1 MMGKN
6 GKKVAVIGGGAAGC
20 FAAVNMKEMNPDLDV
35 TVYEAGPELLAKVA
49 VTGGGRCNLTNSFA
63 EVRSVESVYPRGFR
77 LMKRLLR
84 EFSNTDVC
92 DWFEGRGVRLVT
104 QSDQC
109 VFPKSQ
115 QSSEIIE
122 TLVAGMKAAGVNVA
136 VSHRLTSVLD
146 TDGDQPGRYKLSF
159 DTDSGT
165 EKHQTEI
172 YADIVLITTGGSPK
186 KSGLSMLDGLRLEII
201 DPVPSLFSFNI
212 GAPEALAEIRRGN
225 ESKSSLAEA
234 GKGRGVQE
242 ALTGTRKRDA
252 ELSALMGIVTD
263 NVVTGLAGTKFRAE
277 GPLLIT
283 DWGMSGPAVLKLS
296 SYAAKYLAEQNY
308 SAELMVNWAGKIAV
322 PELESMLSRIS
333 SSASRKMSANVGPDF
348 LNNRLWTYLLH
359 RAGIPAD
366 RRWAEIGSKGLN
378 RIISTLTSDI
388 YPVVGRNKF
397 KGEFVT
403 CGGVSLADI
412 DPKTLESRQHPG
424 LYFAGEVTDVD
435 AVTGG
440 FNLQAAW
447 TMGWVAARA
456 IAQS

>member
-1 MMGKN
+1 MMGKI
-6 GKKVAVIGGGAAGC
+6 GKKVAVVGGGAAGC

-35 TVYEAGPELLAKVA
+35 TVYESGPELLAKVA

-63 EVRSVESVYPRGFR
+63 EVRSIESVYPRGFR

-122 TLVAGMKAAGVNVA
+122 TLVSGMKSAGVNVS
-136 VSHRLTSVLD
+136 VSHRLTSVLA
-146 TDGDQPGRYKLSF
+146 TDGDQPERYKLLF
-159 DTDSGT
+159 DTGRGT

-186 KSGLSMLDGLRLEII
+186 KSGLSMLDGLGLEII

-225 ESKSSLAEA
+225 ESKSSLA
-234 GKGRGVQE
+234 
-242 ALTGTRKRDA
+242 GTRKRDA

>member
-1 MMGKN
+1 MMGKI

-63 EVRSVESVYPRGFR
+63 EVRSIESVYPRGFR
-77 LMKRLLR
+77 LMKRILR

-122 TLVAGMKAAGVNVA
+122 TLVAGMKSAGVNVA

-159 DTDSGT
+159 DTGRAA

-186 KSGLSMLDGLRLEII
+186 KSGLSMLDGLGLEII

-212 GAPEALAEIRRGN
+212 GASEALAEIRRG
-225 ESKSSLAEA
+225 
-234 GKGRGVQE
+234 RGVQV
-242 ALTGTRKRDA
+242 ALTGTRERDA
-252 ELSALMGIVTD
+252 ELSALMGIVTE

-308 SAELMVNWAGKIAV
+308 SAELMVNWAGNIAL
-322 PELESMLSRIS
+322 PELEAVLSRIS

-359 RAGIPAD
+359 RAGIPSD

>member
-63 EVRSVESVYPRGFR
+63 EVRSIESVYPRGFR

-122 TLVAGMKAAGVNVA
+122 TLVSGMKAAGVNVA

-146 TDGDQPGRYKLSF
+146 TDGNQPERYKLLF
-159 DTDSGT
+159 DTGRGT

-186 KSGLSMLDGLRLEII
+186 KSGLSMLDGLGLEII

-212 GAPEALAEIRRGN
+212 GAPEALAEIRK
-225 ESKSSLAEA
+225 E
-234 GKGRGVQE
+234 RGVQV
-242 ALTGTRKRDA
+242 ALAGTRKRDA
-252 ELSALMGIVTD
+252 ELSALMGIVTE

-308 SAELMVNWAGKIAV
+308 SAELMVNWAGKITV
-322 PELESMLSRIS
+322 PELESVLSRIS

-412 DPKTLESRQHPG
+412 DPNTLESRQHPG

>member
-1 MMGKN
+1 MMGKI

-63 EVRSVESVYPRGFR
+63 EVRSIESVYPRGFR

-122 TLVAGMKAAGVNVA
+122 TLVSGMKAAGVNVA

-146 TDGDQPGRYKLSF
+146 TDGDQQERYKLLF
-159 DTDSGT
+159 DTGRGT

-186 KSGLSMLDGLRLEII
+186 KSGLSMLDGLGLEII

-212 GAPEALAEIRRGN
+212 GAPEALAEIR
-225 ESKSSLAEA
+225 
-234 GKGRGVQE
+234 KGRGVQV
-242 ALTGTRKRDA
+242 ALTGTRKRDG
-252 ELSALMGIVTD
+252 ELSALMGIVTE

-322 PELESMLSRIS
+322 PELESVLSRIS
-333 SSASRKMSANVGPDF
+333 SSASRKMCANVGPDF
-348 LNNRLWTYLLH
+348 LNNRLWSYLLR
-359 RAGIPAD
+359 RAGVSGD

-378 RIISTLTSDI
+378 RIISTLTSDS

>member
-1 MMGKN
+1 MMGKI

-63 EVRSVESVYPRGFR
+63 EVLSIESVYPRGFR

-136 VSHRLTSVLD
+136 VSHRLTSVMD
-146 TDGDQPGRYKLSF
+146 TDGDQPERYKLLF
-159 DTDSGT
+159 DTGRGT

-186 KSGLSMLDGLRLEII
+186 KSGLSMLDGLGLEII

-212 GAPEALAEIRRGN
+212 GAPEALAEIR
-225 ESKSSLAEA
+225 
-234 GKGRGVQE
+234 KGRGVQV
-242 ALTGTRKRDA
+242 ALAGTRKRDGD
-252 ELSALMGIVTD
+252 LSALMGIVTE

-308 SAELMVNWAGKIAV
+308 SAELMVNWAGKITV
-322 PELESMLSRIS
+322 PELEAVLSSIS
-333 SSASRKMSANVGPDF
+333 SSAPQKMSANVGPDF

>member
-35 TVYEAGPELLAKVA
+35 TVYEAGSELLAKVA

-63 EVRSVESVYPRGFR
+63 EVRSIESVYPRGFR

-122 TLVAGMKAAGVNVA
+122 TLVSGMKSAGVNIA

-159 DTDSGT
+159 DTGRGT

-172 YADIVLITTGGSPK
+172 CADIVLITTGGSPK
-186 KSGLSMLDGLRLEII
+186 KSGLSMLDGLGLEII

-212 GAPEALAEIRRGN
+212 GAPEALAEIR
-225 ESKSSLAEA
+225 
-234 GKGRGVQE
+234 KGRGVQV
-242 ALTGTRKRDA
+242 ALTGTRKRDG
-252 ELSALMGIVTD
+252 ELSALMGIVTE

-308 SAELMVNWAGKIAV
+308 SAELMVNWAGKIAL
-322 PELESMLSRIS
+322 PELEAVLSRIS
-333 SSASRKMSANVGPDF
+333 SSAPQKMSANVGPDF

-412 DPKTLESRQHPG
+412 YPKTLESRQHPG

>member
-35 TVYEAGPELLAKVA
+35 TVYEAGPVLLAKVA

-63 EVRSVESVYPRGFR
+63 EVRSIESVYPRGFR

-122 TLVAGMKAAGVNVA
+122 TLVSGMKAAGVNVT

-146 TDGDQPGRYKLSF
+146 TDGDKPERYKLSF
-159 DTDSGT
+159 DTGRGT

-186 KSGLSMLDGLRLEII
+186 KIGLSMLDGLGLEII

-212 GAPEALAEIRRGN
+212 GAPEALAEIR
-225 ESKSSLAEA
+225 
-234 GKGRGVQE
+234 KGRGVQV

-252 ELSALMGIVTD
+252 ELSALMGIVTE

-277 GPLLIT
+277 GTLLIT

-322 PELESMLSRIS
+322 PELESVLSRIS
-333 SSASRKMSANVGPDF
+333 SSAPRKMSANVGPDF

-359 RAGIPAD
+359 RAGIPSD
-366 RRWAEIGSKGLN
+366 RRWAEIGSRGLN

>member
-1 MMGKN
+1 MMGKI

-63 EVRSVESVYPRGFR
+63 EVRSIESVYPRGFR

-84 EFSNTDVC
+84 EFSNADVC
-92 DWFEGRGVRLVT
+92 GWFEGRGVRLVT

-136 VSHRLTSVLD
+136 VSHRLTSVMD
-146 TDGDQPGRYKLSF
+146 TDGDQPERYKLLF
-159 DTDSGT
+159 DTGRGT

-186 KSGLSMLDGLRLEII
+186 KSGLSMLDGLGLEII

-212 GAPEALAEIRRGN
+212 GAPEALAEIR
-225 ESKSSLAEA
+225 
-234 GKGRGVQE
+234 KGRGVQV
-242 ALTGTRKRDA
+242 ALTGTRKRDG
-252 ELSALMGIVTD
+252 ELSALMGIVTE

-308 SAELMVNWAGKIAV
+308 SAELMVNWAGNIAL
-322 PELESMLSRIS
+322 PELEAVLSRIS

-359 RAGIPAD
+359 RAGIPSD

>member
-1 MMGKN
+1 MMGKI

-35 TVYEAGPELLAKVA
+35 TVYEAGPVLLAKVA

-63 EVRSVESVYPRGFR
+63 EVRSIESVYPRGFR

-122 TLVAGMKAAGVNVA
+122 TLVSGMKSAGVNVA
-136 VSHRLTSVLD
+136 VSHRLTSVLN
-146 TDGDQPGRYKLSF
+146 TDGDKPERYKLLF
-159 DTDSGT
+159 DTGRGT

-186 KSGLSMLDGLRLEII
+186 KRGLSMLDSLGLAII

-212 GAPEALAEIRRGN
+212 GEPEALAEIR
-225 ESKSSLAEA
+225 
-234 GKGRGVQE
+234 KGRGVQV
-242 ALTGTRKRDA
+242 ALAGTRKRDA
-252 ELSALMGIVTD
+252 ELSALMGIVTE

-308 SAELMVNWAGKIAV
+308 SAELMVNWAGKITV
-322 PELESMLSRIS
+322 PELESVLSSIS
-333 SSASRKMSANVGPDF
+333 SSAPRKMSANVGPDF

>member
-1 MMGKN
+1 MMGKI

-35 TVYEAGPELLAKVA
+35 TVYEAGPVLLAKVA

-63 EVRSVESVYPRGFR
+63 EVRSIESVYPRGFR

-122 TLVAGMKAAGVNVA
+122 TLVSGMKAAGVNVA

-146 TDGDQPGRYKLSF
+146 TDCDKPERYKLLF
-159 DTDSGT
+159 DTGRGT

-186 KSGLSMLDGLRLEII
+186 KSGLSMLDGLGLEII

-212 GAPEALAEIRRGN
+212 GAPKALAEIRRG
-225 ESKSSLAEA
+225 
-234 GKGRGVQE
+234 RGVQV
-242 ALTGTRKRDA
+242 ALTGTRKRDG
-252 ELSALMGIVTD
+252 ELSALMGIVTE

-308 SAELMVNWAGKIAV
+308 SAELMVNWAGKIAL
-322 PELESMLSRIS
+322 PELEAVLSRIS
-333 SSASRKMSANVGPDF
+333 SSAPQKMSANVGPDF

>member
-1 MMGKN
+1 MMGKI

-35 TVYEAGPELLAKVA
+35 TVYEAGPVLLAKVA

-63 EVRSVESVYPRGFR
+63 EVRSIESVYPRGFR

-146 TDGDQPGRYKLSF
+146 TDGDQPGRYRLSF
-159 DTDSGT
+159 DTGRGT
-165 EKHQTEI
+165 EMQQTEI

-186 KSGLSMLDGLRLEII
+186 KSGLSMLDGLGLEII

-212 GAPEALAEIRRGN
+212 GAPEALAEIRNVSGSRPAA
-225 ESKSSLAEA
+225 LA
-234 GKGRGVQE
+234 
-242 ALTGTRKRDA
+242 GTRKRDA
-252 ELSALMGIVTD
+252 ELSALMGIVTE

-308 SAELMVNWAGKIAV
+308 SAELMVNWAGKITV
-322 PELESMLSRIS
+322 PELESVLSRIS
-333 SSASRKMSANVGPDF
+333 SSAPQKMSANVGPDF

>member
-35 TVYEAGPELLAKVA
+35 TVYEAGPVLLAKVA

-63 EVRSVESVYPRGFR
+63 EVRSIESVYPRGFR

-122 TLVAGMKAAGVNVA
+122 ALVSGMKSAGVNVT
-136 VSHRLTSVLD
+136 VSHCLTSVLD
-146 TDGDQPGRYKLSF
+146 TDGDQQGRYKLSF
-159 DTDSGT
+159 DTDSGS
-165 EKHQTEI
+165 ENHQTEI

-186 KSGLSMLDGLRLEII
+186 KSGLSMLDGLGLEII
-201 DPVPSLFSFNI
+201 DTVPSLFSFNI
-212 GAPEALAEIRRGN
+212 GVPEALAEIRRG
-225 ESKSSLAEA
+225 
-234 GKGRGVQE
+234 RGVQV
-242 ALTGTRKRDA
+242 ALTGTRKRDG
-252 ELSALMGIVTD
+252 ELSALMGIVTE

-322 PELESMLSRIS
+322 PELESVLSRIS
-333 SSASRKMSANVGPDF
+333 SSAPQKMSANVGPDF

>member
-35 TVYEAGPELLAKVA
+35 TVYEAGPVLLAKVA

-63 EVRSVESVYPRGFR
+63 EVRSIESVYPRGFR

-122 TLVAGMKAAGVNVA
+122 TLVSGIKSAGVNVA

-159 DTDSGT
+159 DTGRGS

-186 KSGLSMLDGLRLEII
+186 KSGLSMLDGLGLEII

-212 GAPEALAEIRRGN
+212 GAPEALAEIR
-225 ESKSSLAEA
+225 
-234 GKGRGVQE
+234 KGRGVQV

-252 ELSALMGIVTD
+252 ELSALMGIVTE

-308 SAELMVNWAGKIAV
+308 SAELMVNWAGKIAL
-322 PELESMLSRIS
+322 PELEAVLSRIS

-412 DPKTLESRQHPG
+412 DPNTLESRQHPG
-424 LYFAGEVTDVD
+424 LYFAGEVTAVD

>member
-63 EVRSVESVYPRGFR
+63 EVRSIESVYPRGFR

-122 TLVAGMKAAGVNVA
+122 TLVAGMKSAGVNVA

-146 TDGDQPGRYKLSF
+146 TDGDQPERYKLSF
-159 DTDSGT
+159 DTGCGT

-172 YADIVLITTGGSPK
+172 YADIVLITIGGSPK
-186 KSGLSMLDGLRLEII
+186 KSGLSMLDGLGLEII

-212 GAPEALAEIRRGN
+212 GAPEALAEIRRG
-225 ESKSSLAEA
+225 
-234 GKGRGVQE
+234 RGVQV

-252 ELSALMGIVTD
+252 ELSALMGIVTE

-322 PELESMLSRIS
+322 PELEAVLSRIS

-412 DPKTLESRQHPG
+412 DPNTLESRQHPG

>member
-63 EVRSVESVYPRGFR
+63 EVRSIESVYPRGFR

-122 TLVAGMKAAGVNVA
+122 TLVTGMKSAGVNVA
-136 VSHRLTSVLD
+136 VSHRLTFVLD
-146 TDGDQPGRYKLSF
+146 TDGDQLGRYKLSF
-159 DTDSGT
+159 DTGRGT

-186 KSGLSMLDGLRLEII
+186 KNGLSMLDGLGLEII

-212 GAPEALAEIRRGN
+212 GASEALAEIRRG
-225 ESKSSLAEA
+225 
-234 GKGRGVQE
+234 RGVQV
-242 ALTGTRKRDA
+242 ALTGTRERDG
-252 ELSALMGIVTD
+252 ELSALMGIVTE

-308 SAELMVNWAGKIAV
+308 SAELMVNWAGKITV
-322 PELESMLSRIS
+322 PELEAVLSRIS

>member
-1 MMGKN
+1 MMGKI

-35 TVYEAGPELLAKVA
+35 TVYEAGPVLLAKVA

-63 EVRSVESVYPRGFR
+63 EVLSIESVYPRGFR

-122 TLVAGMKAAGVNVA
+122 TLVSGMKAAGVNVA

-146 TDGDQPGRYKLSF
+146 TNGDKQGRYKLSF
-159 DTDSGT
+159 DTSRGT

-186 KSGLSMLDGLRLEII
+186 KSGLSMLDGLGLEII

-212 GAPEALAEIRRGN
+212 GAPEALAEIRN
-225 ESKSSLAEA
+225 
-234 GKGRGVQE
+234 GRGVQV

-252 ELSALMGIVTD
+252 ELSALMGIVTE

-322 PELESMLSRIS
+322 PELEAVLSRIS
-333 SSASRKMSANVGPDF
+333 SSASRKMCANVGPDF

>member
-1 MMGKN
+1 MMGKI

-63 EVRSVESVYPRGFR
+63 EVRSIESVYPRGFR

-146 TDGDQPGRYKLSF
+146 TDGDKPGRYKLSF
-159 DTDSGT
+159 DTGRGT

-186 KSGLSMLDGLRLEII
+186 KSGLSMLDGLGLEII

-212 GAPEALAEIRRGN
+212 GASEA
-225 ESKSSLAEA
+225 LAEA
-234 GKGRGVQE
+234 GKGRGVQV

-252 ELSALMGIVTD
+252 ELSALMGIVTE

-308 SAELMVNWAGKIAV
+308 SAELMVNWAGKITV
-322 PELESMLSRIS
+322 PELEAVLSCIS

-366 RRWAEIGSKGLN
+366 RRWTEIGSKGLN

-403 CGGVSLADI
+403 CGGVSLTDI
-412 DPKTLESRQHPG
+412 DPKTLEARQHPG

>member
-1 MMGKN
+1 MMGKI

-35 TVYEAGPELLAKVA
+35 TVYEAGPVLLAKVA

-63 EVRSVESVYPRGFR
+63 EVRSIESVYPRGFR

-122 TLVAGMKAAGVNVA
+122 TLVSGMKAAGVNVA

-146 TDGDQPGRYKLSF
+146 TDGDKQGRYKLSF
-159 DTDSGT
+159 DTGCGT
-165 EKHQTEI
+165 EKHQTDI

-186 KSGLSMLDGLRLEII
+186 KSGLSMLDGLGLEII

-212 GAPEALAEIRRGN
+212 GAPEALAEIRRG
-225 ESKSSLAEA
+225 
-234 GKGRGVQE
+234 RGVQV
-242 ALTGTRKRDA
+242 ALTGTRKRDG
-252 ELSALMGIVTD
+252 ELSALMGIVTE

-308 SAELMVNWAGKIAV
+308 SAELMVNWAGKITV
-322 PELESMLSRIS
+322 PELESVLSRIS
-333 SSASRKMSANVGPDF
+333 SSAPQKMSANVGPDF

>member
-1 MMGKN
+1 MMGKI
-6 GKKVAVIGGGAAGC
+6 GKKVAVVGGGAAGC

-35 TVYEAGPELLAKVA
+35 TVYESGPELLAKVA

-63 EVRSVESVYPRGFR
+63 EVCSIESVYPRGFR

-136 VSHRLTSVLD
+136 VSHRLTSVLA
-146 TDGDQPGRYKLSF
+146 TDGDQPERYKLSF
-159 DTDSGT
+159 DTGRGT
-165 EKHQTEI
+165 ERHQTEI

-186 KSGLSMLDGLRLEII
+186 KSGLSMLDGLGLEII

-212 GAPEALAEIRRGN
+212 GAPEALAEIRRG
-225 ESKSSLAEA
+225 
-234 GKGRGVQE
+234 RGVQV

-252 ELSALMGIVTD
+252 ELSALMGIVTE
-263 NVVTGLAGTKFRAE
+263 NVVTGLACTKFRAE

-308 SAELMVNWAGKIAV
+308 SAELMVNWAGKITV
-322 PELESMLSRIS
+322 PELESVLSRIS

>member
-1 MMGKN
+1 MMGKY

-35 TVYEAGPELLAKVA
+35 TVYEAGPKLLAKVV

-63 EVRSVESVYPRGFR
+63 EVRSIESVYPRGFR

-122 TLVAGMKAAGVNVA
+122 TLVTGMKAAGVNVA

-159 DTDSGT
+159 DIGRGT

-186 KSGLSMLDGLRLEII
+186 KSGLSMLDGLGLEII

-212 GAPEALAEIRRGN
+212 GAPEALAEIRNAGGSRQAA
-225 ESKSSLAEA
+225 LA
-234 GKGRGVQE
+234 
-242 ALTGTRKRDA
+242 GTRKRDA
-252 ELSALMGIVTD
+252 ELSALMGIVTE

-308 SAELMVNWAGKIAV
+308 SAELMVNWAGKITV
-322 PELESMLSRIS
+322 PELEAVLSRIS
-333 SSASRKMSANVGPDF
+333 SSAPQKMSANVGPDF

-412 DPKTLESRQHPG
+412 DPKTLEARQHPG

>member
-35 TVYEAGPELLAKVA
+35 TVYEAGPVLLAKVA

-63 EVRSVESVYPRGFR
+63 EVRSIESVYPRGFR

-122 TLVAGMKAAGVNVA
+122 TLVAGMKSAGVNVA

-146 TDGDQPGRYKLSF
+146 TDGDKPERYKLSF
-159 DTDSGT
+159 DTGSGS

-186 KSGLSMLDGLRLEII
+186 KSGLSMLDGLGLEII

-212 GAPEALAEIRRGN
+212 GAPEALAEIRRG
-225 ESKSSLAEA
+225 
-234 GKGRGVQE
+234 RGVQV
-242 ALTGTRKRDA
+242 ALTGTRKRDG
-252 ELSALMGIVTD
+252 ELSALMGIVTE

-322 PELESMLSRIS
+322 PELEAVLGRIS
-333 SSASRKMSANVGPDF
+333 SSAPQKMSANVGPDF
-348 LNNRLWTYLLH
+348 LNNRLWTYLLL
-359 RAGIPAD
+359 RAGIPAN

-388 YPVVGRNKF
+388 YPIVGRNKF

>member
-1 MMGKN
+1 MMGKI

-63 EVRSVESVYPRGFR
+63 EVRSIESVYPRGFR

-122 TLVAGMKAAGVNVA
+122 TLVSGMKSAGVNVA

-146 TDGDQPGRYKLSF
+146 TDGDQQERYKLLF
-159 DTDSGT
+159 DTGRGT

-186 KSGLSMLDGLRLEII
+186 KSGLSMLDGLGLEII

-212 GAPEALAEIRRGN
+212 GAPEALAEIRRG
-225 ESKSSLAEA
+225 
-234 GKGRGVQE
+234 RGVQV
-242 ALTGTRKRDA
+242 ALTGTRERDA
-252 ELSALMGIVTD
+252 ELSALMGIVTE

-296 SYAAKYLAEQNY
+296 SYAARYLAERNY
-308 SAELMVNWAGKIAV
+308 SAELMVNWAGKITV
-322 PELESMLSRIS
+322 PELESVLSSIS

-366 RRWAEIGSKGLN
+366 RRWAEIGLKGLN

>member
-1 MMGKN
+1 MMGKI

-63 EVRSVESVYPRGFR
+63 EVRSIESVYPRGFR

-122 TLVAGMKAAGVNVA
+122 TLVSGMKSAGVNVA

-146 TDGDQPGRYKLSF
+146 TDGDQPERYKLSF
-159 DTDSGT
+159 DTGRGS

-186 KSGLSMLDGLRLEII
+186 KSGLSMLDGLGLEII

-212 GAPEALAEIRRGN
+212 GAPEALAEIRK
-225 ESKSSLAEA
+225 E
-234 GKGRGVQE
+234 RGVQV

-252 ELSALMGIVTD
+252 ELSALMGIVTE

-296 SYAAKYLAEQNY
+296 SYAARYLAERNY

-322 PELESMLSRIS
+322 PELESVLSRIP
-333 SSASRKMSANVGPDF
+333 SSAPRKMSANVGPDF

-447 TMGWVAARA
+447 TMGWVTARA

>member
-1 MMGKN
+1 MMGKI

-63 EVRSVESVYPRGFR
+63 EVRSIESVYPRGFR
-77 LMKRLLR
+77 LMKRLLK

-122 TLVAGMKAAGVNVA
+122 TLVAGMKSAGVNVA

-146 TDGDQPGRYKLSF
+146 TDGDKQERYKLSF
-159 DTDSGT
+159 DTGCGT

-186 KSGLSMLDGLRLEII
+186 KSGLSMLDGLGLEII

-212 GAPEALAEIRRGN
+212 GAPEALAEIRRG
-225 ESKSSLAEA
+225 
-234 GKGRGVQE
+234 RGVQV
-242 ALTGTRKRDA
+242 ALTGTRKRDG
-252 ELSALMGIVTD
+252 ELSALMGIVTE

-308 SAELMVNWAGKIAV
+308 SAELMVNWAGKIAL
-322 PELESMLSRIS
+322 PELEAVLSRIS
-333 SSASRKMSANVGPDF
+333 SSAPRKMSANVGPDF

>member
-1 MMGKN
+1 MMGKI
-6 GKKVAVIGGGAAGC
+6 GKKVAVVGGGAAGC

-35 TVYEAGPELLAKVA
+35 TVYESGPELLAKVA

-63 EVRSVESVYPRGFR
+63 EVRSIESVYPRGFR

-122 TLVAGMKAAGVNVA
+122 TLVSGMKAAGVNVA
-136 VSHRLTSVLD
+136 VSHRLTSVLA
-146 TDGDQPGRYKLSF
+146 TDGDQPERYKLSF
-159 DTDSGT
+159 DTGRGT
-165 EKHQTEI
+165 ERHQTEI

-186 KSGLSMLDGLRLEII
+186 KSGLSMLDGLGLEII

-212 GAPEALAEIRRGN
+212 GAPEALAEIRRG
-225 ESKSSLAEA
+225 
-234 GKGRGVQE
+234 RGVQV
-242 ALTGTRKRDA
+242 ALTGTRKRDG
-252 ELSALMGIVTD
+252 ELSALMGIVTE

-308 SAELMVNWAGKIAV
+308 SAELMVNWAGKIAL
-322 PELESMLSRIS
+322 PELESVLSSIS
-333 SSASRKMSANVGPDF
+333 SSAPQKMSANVGPDF

-412 DPKTLESRQHPG
+412 DPKTLEARQHPG

>member
-63 EVRSVESVYPRGFR
+63 EVRSIESVYPRGFR

-122 TLVAGMKAAGVNVA
+122 TLVAGMKSAGVNVA

-146 TDGDQPGRYKLSF
+146 TDGDQPGRYKLLF
-159 DTDSGT
+159 DTGRGT

-186 KSGLSMLDGLRLEII
+186 KSGLSMLDGLGLEII

-234 GKGRGVQE
+234 GKGRGVQV
-242 ALTGTRKRDA
+242 ALVGTRKRDA
-252 ELSALMGIVTD
+252 ALSAL
-263 NVVTGLAGTKFRAE
+263 
-277 GPLLIT
+277 
-283 DWGMSGPAVLKLS
+283 
-296 SYAAKYLAEQNY
+296 
-308 SAELMVNWAGKIAV
+308 
-322 PELESMLSRIS
+322 
-333 SSASRKMSANVGPDF
+333 
-348 LNNRLWTYLLH
+348 
-359 RAGIPAD
+359 
-366 RRWAEIGSKGLN
+366 
-378 RIISTLTSDI
+378 
-388 YPVVGRNKF
+388 
-397 KGEFVT
+397 
-403 CGGVSLADI
+403 
-412 DPKTLESRQHPG
+412 
-424 LYFAGEVTDVD
+424 
-435 AVTGG
+435 
-440 FNLQAAW
+440 
-447 TMGWVAARA
+447 
-456 IAQS
+456 

>member
-1 MMGKN
+1 MMGKI

-35 TVYEAGPELLAKVA
+35 TVYEAGPVLLAKVA

-63 EVRSVESVYPRGFR
+63 EVRSIESVYPRGYR

-92 DWFEGRGVRLVT
+92 NWFEGRGVRLVT

-122 TLVAGMKAAGVNVA
+122 TLVSGMKSAGVNVA

-146 TDGDQPGRYKLSF
+146 TDGDQQERYKLLF
-159 DTDSGT
+159 DTGRGT

-186 KSGLSMLDGLRLEII
+186 KSGLSMLDGLGLEII

-212 GAPEALAEIRRGN
+212 GAPEALTEIR
-225 ESKSSLAEA
+225 
-234 GKGRGVQE
+234 KGSGVQV
-242 ALTGTRKRDA
+242 ALVGTRKRDA
-252 ELSALMGIVTD
+252 ELSALMGIVTE

-308 SAELMVNWAGKIAV
+308 SAELMVNWAGKITV
-322 PELESMLSRIS
+322 PELEAMLSRIS
-333 SSASRKMSANVGPDF
+333 SFAPQKMSANVGPDF

-388 YPVVGRNKF
+388 YPVIGRNKF

-412 DPKTLESRQHPG
+412 DPKTLESRQHHG

>member
-63 EVRSVESVYPRGFR
+63 EVRSIESVYPRGFR

-122 TLVAGMKAAGVNVA
+122 TLVAGMKSAGVNVA

-146 TDGDQPGRYKLSF
+146 TDGDQPERYKLLF
-159 DTDSGT
+159 DTGRGT

-186 KSGLSMLDGLRLEII
+186 KSGLSMLDGLGLEII

-212 GAPEALAEIRRGN
+212 GAPEALAEIRRG
-225 ESKSSLAEA
+225 
-234 GKGRGVQE
+234 RGVQV

-252 ELSALMGIVTD
+252 ELSALMGIVTE
-263 NVVTGLAGTKFRAE
+263 NVATGLAGTKFRAE

-308 SAELMVNWAGKIAV
+308 SAELMVNWAGKIAL
-322 PELESMLSRIS
+322 PELEAVLSRIS

>member
-6 GKKVAVIGGGAAGC
+6 GKKVAVIGGGAAGS

-63 EVRSVESVYPRGFR
+63 EVRSIESVYPRGFR

-146 TDGDQPGRYKLSF
+146 TDGDKPERYKLSF
-159 DTDSGT
+159 DTGRGT

-186 KSGLSMLDGLRLEII
+186 KSGLSMLDGLGFKII
-201 DPVPSLFSFNI
+201 DPVPSLFSFSI
-212 GAPEALAEIRRGN
+212 GAPEALAEIRRG
-225 ESKSSLAEA
+225 
-234 GKGRGVQE
+234 RGVQV

-252 ELSALMGIVTD
+252 ELSALMGIVTE

-308 SAELMVNWAGKIAV
+308 SAELMVNWAGKIAL
-322 PELESMLSRIS
+322 PELEAVLSRIS

-348 LNNRLWTYLLH
+348 LNNRLWTYLLL
-359 RAGIPAD
+359 RAGIPAN

>member
-35 TVYEAGPELLAKVA
+35 TVYEAGPVLLAKVA

-63 EVRSVESVYPRGFR
+63 EVRSIESVYPRGFR

-122 TLVAGMKAAGVNVA
+122 TLVSGMKSAGVNVA

-146 TDGDQPGRYKLSF
+146 TDGDQPERYKLLF
-159 DTDSGT
+159 DTGRGS

-186 KSGLSMLDGLRLEII
+186 KSGLSMLDGLGLEII

-212 GAPEALAEIRRGN
+212 GAPEALAEIRRG
-225 ESKSSLAEA
+225 
-234 GKGRGVQE
+234 RGVHV
-242 ALTGTRKRDA
+242 ALTGTRKRDS
-252 ELSALMGIVTD
+252 ELSALMGIVTE

-308 SAELMVNWAGKIAV
+308 SAELMVNWAGKIAL
-322 PELESMLSRIS
+322 PELEAVLSRIS

>member
-63 EVRSVESVYPRGFR
+63 EVRSIESVYPRGFR

-122 TLVAGMKAAGVNVA
+122 TLVSGMKAASVNVA
-136 VSHRLTSVLD
+136 VSHRLTSVMD
-146 TDGDQPGRYKLSF
+146 TDGDQPERYKLSF
-159 DTDSGT
+159 DTGRGS

-186 KSGLSMLDGLRLEII
+186 KSGLSMLDGLGLEII

-212 GAPEALAEIRRGN
+212 GAPEELAEIR
-225 ESKSSLAEA
+225 
-234 GKGRGVQE
+234 KGRGVQV

-252 ELSALMGIVTD
+252 ELSALMGIVTE

-296 SYAAKYLAEQNY
+296 SYAARYLAERNY
-308 SAELMVNWAGKIAV
+308 SAELMVNWAGKISV
-322 PELESMLSRIS
+322 PELESVLSRIS
-333 SSASRKMSANVGPDF
+333 SSAPQKMCANVGPDF
-348 LNNRLWTYLLH
+348 LNNRLWSYLLR
-359 RAGIPAD
+359 RAGVSGD

-447 TMGWVAARA
+447 TMGWVAART

>member
-35 TVYEAGPELLAKVA
+35 TVYEAGPVLLAKVA

-63 EVRSVESVYPRGFR
+63 EVRSIESVYPRGFR
-77 LMKRLLR
+77 LMRRLLR

-122 TLVAGMKAAGVNVA
+122 TLVAGMKSAGVNVA

-146 TDGDQPGRYKLSF
+146 TDGDQPERYKLSF
-159 DTDSGT
+159 DTGRAA

-172 YADIVLITTGGSPK
+172 YADIVLITTGGSPQ
-186 KSGLSMLDGLRLEII
+186 KSGLSMLDGLGLEII

-212 GAPEALAEIRRGN
+212 GAPEALAEIRRG
-225 ESKSSLAEA
+225 
-234 GKGRGVQE
+234 RGAQV
-242 ALTGTRKRDA
+242 ALTGTRNRDG
-252 ELSALMGIVTD
+252 ELSALMGIVTE

-296 SYAAKYLAEQNY
+296 SYAAKYLAEQNH
-308 SAELMVNWAGKIAV
+308 SAELMVNWAGKIAL
-322 PELESMLSRIS
+322 PELESVLSRIS

-366 RRWAEIGSKGLN
+366 RRWAEIGSKGLH

>member
-1 MMGKN
+1 MMGKI

-63 EVRSVESVYPRGFR
+63 EVRSIESVYPRGFR

-84 EFSNTDVC
+84 EFSNADVC
-92 DWFEGRGVRLVT
+92 GWFEGRGVRLVT

-136 VSHRLTSVLD
+136 VSHRLTSVMD
-146 TDGDQPGRYKLSF
+146 TDGDQPERYKLLF
-159 DTDSGT
+159 DTGRGT

-186 KSGLSMLDGLRLEII
+186 KSGLSMLDGLGLEII

-212 GAPEALAEIRRGN
+212 GAPEALAEIR
-225 ESKSSLAEA
+225 
-234 GKGRGVQE
+234 KGRGVQV
-242 ALTGTRKRDA
+242 ALAGTRKRDG
-252 ELSALMGIVTD
+252 ELSALMGIVTE

-296 SYAAKYLAEQNY
+296 SYAARYLAERNY
-308 SAELMVNWAGKIAV
+308 SAELMVNWAGKITV
-322 PELESMLSRIS
+322 PELEAVLSRIS
-333 SSASRKMSANVGPDF
+333 SSAPQKMSANVGPDF

>member
-35 TVYEAGPELLAKVA
+35 TVYESGPVLLAKVA

-63 EVRSVESVYPRGFR
+63 EVRSIESVYPRGFR

-122 TLVAGMKAAGVNVA
+122 TLVSGMKSAGVNVA

-146 TDGDQPGRYKLSF
+146 TDGDQPERYKLSF
-159 DTDSGT
+159 DTGSGS

-172 YADIVLITTGGSPK
+172 SADIVLITTGGSPK
-186 KSGLSMLDGLRLEII
+186 KSGLSMLDGLGLEII

-212 GAPEALAEIRRGN
+212 GAPEALSEIRRG
-225 ESKSSLAEA
+225 
-234 GKGRGVQE
+234 RGVQV

-252 ELSALMGIVTD
+252 ELSALMGIVTE

-308 SAELMVNWAGKIAV
+308 SAELMVNWAGKITV
-322 PELESMLSRIS
+322 PELESVLSSIS

>member
-1 MMGKN
+1 MMGKI

-63 EVRSVESVYPRGFR
+63 EVRSIESVYPRGFR

-122 TLVAGMKAAGVNVA
+122 TLVSGMKSAGVNVA

-146 TDGDQPGRYKLSF
+146 TDDDQQERYKLLF
-159 DTDSGT
+159 DTGRGT

-186 KSGLSMLDGLRLEII
+186 KSGLSMLDGLGLEII

-212 GAPEALAEIRRGN
+212 GAPEALAEIR
-225 ESKSSLAEA
+225 
-234 GKGRGVQE
+234 KGRGVQV
-242 ALTGTRKRDA
+242 ALTGTRKRDG
-252 ELSALMGIVTD
+252 ELSALMGIVTE

-308 SAELMVNWAGKIAV
+308 SAELMVNWAGKIAL
-322 PELESMLSRIS
+322 PELEAVLSRIS

>member
-1 MMGKN
+1 MMGKI

-20 FAAVNMKEMNPDLDV
+20 FAAVNMKGMNPDLDV
-35 TVYEAGPELLAKVA
+35 TVYEAGPVLLAKVA

-63 EVRSVESVYPRGFR
+63 EVRSIESVYPRGFR

-122 TLVAGMKAAGVNVA
+122 TLVAGMKASGVNVA
-136 VSHRLTSVLD
+136 VSHRLMSVLD
-146 TDGDQPGRYKLSF
+146 TDGDQPERYKLLF
-159 DTDSGT
+159 DTGRGT
-165 EKHQTEI
+165 EMQQTEI

-186 KSGLSMLDGLRLEII
+186 KSGLSMLDSLGLEII

-212 GAPEALAEIRRGN
+212 GAPEALAEIRK
-225 ESKSSLAEA
+225 E
-234 GKGRGVQE
+234 RGVQV
-242 ALTGTRKRDA
+242 ALAGTRKRDA
-252 ELSALMGIVTD
+252 ELSALMGIVTE

-308 SAELMVNWAGKIAV
+308 SAELMVNWAGKITV
-322 PELESMLSRIS
+322 PELEAVLSRIS
-333 SSASRKMSANVGPDF
+333 SSAPQKMSANVGPDF

-403 CGGVSLADI
+403 CGGVSLTDI
-412 DPKTLESRQHPG
+412 DPKTLEARQHPG

>member
-63 EVRSVESVYPRGFR
+63 EVRSIESVYPRGYR

-122 TLVAGMKAAGVNVA
+122 TLVSGMKAAGVNVA

-146 TDGDQPGRYKLSF
+146 TDGDQPERYKLLF
-159 DTDSGT
+159 DTGRGT

-186 KSGLSMLDGLRLEII
+186 KSGLSMLDGLGLEII
-201 DPVPSLFSFNI
+201 DPLPSLFSFNI
-212 GAPEALAEIRRGN
+212 GAPEALAEIRK
-225 ESKSSLAEA
+225 E
-234 GKGRGVQE
+234 RGVQV
-242 ALTGTRKRDA
+242 ALTGTRKRDGA
-252 ELSALMGIVTD
+252 LSALMGIVTE

-308 SAELMVNWAGKIAV
+308 YAELMVNWAGKITV
-322 PELESMLSRIS
+322 PELEAMLSRIS
-333 SSASRKMSANVGPDF
+333 SSAPQKMSANVGPDF
-348 LNNRLWTYLLH
+348 LNNRLWTSLLH
-359 RAGIPAD
+359 RAGIPD
-366 RRWAEIGSKGLN
+366 GRRWAEIGSKGLN

-388 YPVVGRNKF
+388 YPVIGRNKF

-403 CGGVSLADI
+403 CGGVSLTDI
-412 DPKTLESRQHPG
+412 DPKTLEARQHPG

>member
-1 MMGKN
+1 MMGKI

-63 EVRSVESVYPRGFR
+63 EVRSIESVYPRGFR

-122 TLVAGMKAAGVNVA
+122 TLVSGMKSSGVNVA
-136 VSHRLTSVLD
+136 VSHRLTSVMD
-146 TDGDQPGRYKLSF
+146 TDGDQPELYKLLF
-159 DTDSGT
+159 DTGRGT
-165 EKHQTEI
+165 EKPQTEI

-186 KSGLSMLDGLRLEII
+186 KSGLSMLDGLGLEII
-201 DPVPSLFSFNI
+201 DTVPSLFSFNI
-212 GAPEALAEIRRGN
+212 GAPESLAEIR
-225 ESKSSLAEA
+225 
-234 GKGRGVQE
+234 KGRGVQV

-252 ELSALMGIVTD
+252 ELSALMGIVTE

-308 SAELMVNWAGKIAV
+308 SAELMVNWAGKITV
-322 PELESMLSRIS
+322 PELESVLSRIS

>member
-1 MMGKN
+1 MMGKI

-63 EVRSVESVYPRGFR
+63 EVRSIESVYPRGFH

-136 VSHRLTSVLD
+136 VSHRLTSVLG
-146 TDGDQPGRYKLSF
+146 TDGDQPERYKLLF
-159 DTDSGT
+159 DTGRAA

-172 YADIVLITTGGSPK
+172 SADIVLITTGGSPK
-186 KSGLSMLDGLRLEII
+186 KSGLSMLDGLGLEII

-212 GAPEALAEIRRGN
+212 GAPEALAEIR
-225 ESKSSLAEA
+225 
-234 GKGRGVQE
+234 KGRGVQV

-252 ELSALMGIVTD
+252 ELSALMGIVTE

-308 SAELMVNWAGKIAV
+308 SAELMVNWAGKITV
-322 PELESMLSRIS
+322 PELEAVLSRIS
-333 SSASRKMSANVGPDF
+333 SSAPRKMSANVGPDF

>member
-35 TVYEAGPELLAKVA
+35 TVYEAGPVLLAKVA

-63 EVRSVESVYPRGFR
+63 EVRSIESVYPRGFR
-77 LMKRLLR
+77 LMRRLLR

-92 DWFEGRGVRLVT
+92 NWFEGRGVRLVT

-122 TLVAGMKAAGVNVA
+122 TLVSGMKSSGVNVA

-146 TDGDQPGRYKLSF
+146 TDGDQPERYKLLF
-159 DTDSGT
+159 DTGRGS

-186 KSGLSMLDGLRLEII
+186 KSGLSMLDGLGLEII
-201 DPVPSLFSFNI
+201 DPVPSLFSLNI
-212 GAPEALAEIRRGN
+212 GAPEALAEIRRG
-225 ESKSSLAEA
+225 
-234 GKGRGVQE
+234 RGVQV
-242 ALTGTRKRDA
+242 AFTGTRKRDG
-252 ELSALMGIVTD
+252 ELSALMGIVTE

-308 SAELMVNWAGKIAV
+308 SAELMVNWAGKITV
-322 PELESMLSRIS
+322 PELEAVLSRIS
-333 SSASRKMSANVGPDF
+333 SSAPQKMSANVGPDF